1 MRNSMNDKMYIPVII
16 FIDFIISSYKT
27 SKNF

>member
-16 FIDFIISSYKT
+16 FINFIISSSY
-27 SKNF
+27 